1 MMMSVPITNLS
12 SYLLWWRCIKICNKL
27 NSFWTLCKSAFA
39 LMHEWSFL
47 GSCFGFVVCNSTDST
62 GGLSLSLP
70 KRRPLRYNNF
80 KVLYWSNAFNGELPT
95 DELIIYQWRQTWNE
109 TLESSE
115 TFLKILWKIPSN
127 EPNAWNE
134 AQSSLQ
140 YLCVHFLLYTVLW
153 SVNFVHVFDR
163 FWPREAYHVQKWTNV
178 ALFKYHMQV
187 KFGLLI
193 WVSTI

>member
-115 TFLKILWKIPSN
+115 TFLKLLFVSENTGFKQ
-127 EPNAWNE
+127 WN
-134 AQSSLQ
+134 
-140 YLCVHFLLYTVLW
+140 
-153 SVNFVHVFDR
+153 VF
-163 FWPREAYHVQKWTNV
+163 A
-178 ALFKYHMQV
+178 
-187 KFGLLI
+187 
-193 WVSTI
+193 